1 MPTDSAGTELPKTMP
16 DPSGS
21 ATPPKGWRVLFAGC
35 LAHITHD
42 GFTDMLYVFFPIW
55 QHSFNLS
62 FAVVGLLKTLFSG
75 SMAVFQIPSGILA
88 GKTGIARVL
97 CAGTL
102 LTSLAL
108 AATGLT
114 NSVVILGVLLV
125 LGGMGSST
133 QHPLA
138 SSAISNVYGGKAS
151 RVALSTYNFSGDIG
165 KLILPGAAALLI
177 AYIGWHRAINV
188 LGLFGVLSMAVILVI
203 VRDMPLENP
212 RKGDAAPGQRFAFLR
227 LDVSFSFLS
236 LSAIGIVDSATRTG
250 FLTFLPFLLQTK
262 GADVKI
268 VGLALSLIFAG
279 GAAGKFMCGV
289 VASRVGILRTVVL
302 TELGTFAC
310 IAGMIGLPLNAAL
323 LLCPVVGIALNG
335 TSSVLYGSVPELVPE
350 EYRNEAFAF
359 FYTCGIGSGAIAPF
373 LFGLLSDA
381 VGIKVSVLA
390 VSVLVLATVP
400 LTLPLRGRIKA

>member
-1 MPTDSAGTELPKTMP
+1 MMLNQPA
-16 DPSGS
+16 SGVS
-21 ATPPKGWRVLFAGC
+21 SRSRRVLAAGC

-62 FAVVGLLKTLFSG
+62 FAAVGLLKTLFSG
-75 SMAVFQIPSGILA
+75 SMSLFQIPSGILA
-88 GKTGIARVL
+88 SKTGLLKVL

-102 LTSLAL
+102 LTSLSLLGIGFANSLSAL
-108 AATGLT
+108 G
-114 NSVVILGVLLV
+114 ILLV
-125 LGGMGSST
+125 LGGIGSST
-133 QHPLA
+133 QHPLS
-138 SSAISNVYGGKAS
+138 SSAISNVYRGKES
-151 RVALSTYNFSGDIG
+151 RVALSTYNFSGDLG

-177 AYIGWHRAINV
+177 AYIGWHRATSV
-188 LGLFGVLSMAVILVI
+188 LGLFGVLSMAVILAI
-203 VRDMPLENP
+203 VRDIPLENP
-212 RKGDAAPGQRFAFLR
+212 RNGDAAPRQRFAFLR
-227 LDVSFSFLS
+227 LDGSFSFLS

-250 FLTFLPFLLQTK
+250 FLTFLPFLLQAK

-279 GAAGKFMCGV
+279 GAVGKFICGI

-310 IAGMIGLPLNAAL
+310 IAGMIGLSLNAAL

-390 VSVLVLATVP
+390 VAVLVLATVP
-400 LTLPLRGRIKA
+400 LTLPLRGRIKV